1 MFTRLLLLFILVPLA
16 EILLLIQIGDFI
28 GFWPTLGLVLVTGV
42 LGASLARDQG
52 LQIIEQIRREFNQMN
67 VPTDAM
73 LEGLLVLIAGVVLLT
88 PGVLTDLCGFLLLIP
103 PLRRLIRDR
112 IKRYV
117 VRKIH
122 ERQIVVTPL
131 GGARKAADDRPE
143 SRTGGRIIDVDAE
156 NE

>member
-88 PGVLTDLCGFLLLIP
+88 PGVLTALNGASGRKKQTTRMLKVTCAACGCIA
-103 PLRRLIRDR
+103 RMA
-112 IKRYV
+112 
-117 VRKIH
+117 
-122 ERQIVVTPL
+122 RQWLDEVGAPTCACGGDMAE
-131 GGARKAADDRPE
+131 GGAR
-143 SRTGGRIIDVDAE
+143 
-156 NE
+156 